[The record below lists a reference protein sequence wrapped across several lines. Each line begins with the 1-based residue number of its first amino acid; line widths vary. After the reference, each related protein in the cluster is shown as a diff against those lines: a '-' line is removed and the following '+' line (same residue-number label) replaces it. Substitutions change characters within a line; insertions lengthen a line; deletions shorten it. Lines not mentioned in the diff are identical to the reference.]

1 MKLKLICEQ
10 TKAIIKNITN
20 SFVVQM
26 IYSITVLI
34 FKYIFLMIEI
44 FQDDVVATKVVTTL
58 GVTNQKVATNTEIGL
73 KK

>member
-1 MKLKLICEQ
+1 MIKLICQQ

-20 SFVVQM
+20 YFVVQM